1 MDHAMKYVQ
10 PITTAMMSTVWLY
23 ITVTRTNELVNLKQT
38 NKYHTIATDNKLCVC
53 VAVNGRLTVGPT

>member
-1 MDHAMKYVQ
+1 
-10 PITTAMMSTVWLY
+10 MSTVWLY